1 MDIEIMFWVALS
13 VGTTAWVVTRLMQSR
28 FDRQQETDCLH
39 RRIDDVERQLH
50 QRIDE
55 VNSRVPR
62 A

>member
-28 FDRQQETDCLH
+28 LNRQQETDWLY
-39 RRIDDVERQLH
+39 RRINELERRLD

-55 VNSRVPR
+55 VNSRICKS
-62 A
+62 